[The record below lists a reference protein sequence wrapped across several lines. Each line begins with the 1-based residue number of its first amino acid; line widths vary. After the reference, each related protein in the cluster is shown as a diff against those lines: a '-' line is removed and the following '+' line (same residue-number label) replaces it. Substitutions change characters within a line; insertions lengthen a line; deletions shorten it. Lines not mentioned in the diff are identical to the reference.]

1 MLIIL
6 IGIGQFQQNPDP
18 YNQKLDNWLTCHMK
32 IRSAQESDKNTVL
45 EFCKDTFQWG
55 DYIADVWDKWKS
67 KGGLYVLEEN
77 DSVVGV
83 YHVISFEKEAWIEG
97 MRVHPQYRK
106 KGFGTGMLTHA
117 ESVIPNKVI
126 RLIIESENHPSI
138 RLAESMG
145 YKIEEKWRLYSMVP
159 SKQESSA
166 IMATPSFRLDGIIE
180 SSTYANSWKWL
191 PLDTQEIKN
200 LIEQNRVIISIKD
213 GKTLAAGIWN
223 QSNEFPHVFQFVF
236 VSGTNEGMSDILK
249 YVQNKAHDLNSERI
263 QVFIQE
269 KISPEVNF
277 LDKKLLFYLM
287 KKELH

>member
-1 MLIIL
+1 
-6 IGIGQFQQNPDP
+6 
-18 YNQKLDNWLTCHMK
+18 MK
-32 IRSAQESDKNTVL
+32 IRSAQENDKATVL
-45 EFCKDTFQWG
+45 GFCKDTFQWG

-77 DSVVGV
+77 DFVVGV
-83 YHVISFEKEAWIEG
+83 YHVASFEKEAWIEG

-106 KGFGTGMLTHA
+106 KGFGTRMLTHA
-117 ESVIPNKVI
+117 ESVVQNKVI

-159 SKQESSA
+159 AKQESN
-166 IMATPSFRLDGIIE
+166 ATIATFSTPLDGIID
-180 SSTYANSWKWL
+180 SSTYADSWKWL
-191 PLDTQEIKN
+191 SLDKEEIRN
-200 LIEQNRVIISIKD
+200 LIEQKRVIISTKE

-236 VSGTNEGMSDILK
+236 VSSTKEGMLDILK

-269 KISPEVNF
+269 KILFETNF
-277 LDKKLLFYLM
+277 LDKRSLFYLM

>member
-1 MLIIL
+1 
-6 IGIGQFQQNPDP
+6 
-18 YNQKLDNWLTCHMK
+18 MK
-32 IRSAQESDKNTVL
+32 IRSAQESDKSTVL

-77 DSVVGV
+77 GLVVGV

-97 MRVHPQYRK
+97 MRVHPSYRK
-106 KGFGTGMLTHA
+106 KGFGTNMLAHA

-145 YKIEEKWRLYSMVP
+145 YAIEEKWRLYSMVP
-159 SKQESSA
+159 AKQVSSA
-166 IMATPSFRLDGIIE
+166 IMATPSFKLGNIIE

-191 PLDTQEIKN
+191 PLDAEEIKS
-200 LIEQNRVIISIKD
+200 LVEQNRIIISIKD
-213 GKTLAAGIWN
+213 GKTVAAGIWN

-249 YVQNKAHDLNSERI
+249 YVQNQAHSLNSERI

-269 KISPEVNF
+269 KILPEVDF
-277 LDKKLLFYLM
+277 LDKRSLFYLM

>member
-1 MLIIL
+1 
-6 IGIGQFQQNPDP
+6 
-18 YNQKLDNWLTCHMK
+18 MK
-32 IRSAQESDKNTVL
+32 IRSAQESDKATVL
-45 EFCKDTFQWG
+45 GFCKDTFQWG

-77 DSVVGV
+77 DFVVGV
-83 YHVISFEKEAWIEG
+83 YHVSSFEKEAWIEG

-106 KGFGTGMLTHA
+106 KGFGTRMLTHA
-117 ESVIPNKVI
+117 ESVVQNKVI

-145 YKIEEKWRLYSMVP
+145 YTIEEKWRLYSMVP
-159 SKQESSA
+159 AKQESSA
-166 IMATPSFRLDGIIE
+166 TIATFSTPLDGIID
-180 SSTYANSWKWL
+180 SSTYADSWKWL
-191 PLDTQEIKN
+191 SLDKEEIRN
-200 LIEQNRVIISIKD
+200 LIEQKRVIISTKE
-213 GKTLAAGIWN
+213 GKTSAAGIWN

-236 VSGTNEGMSDILK
+236 VSSTKEGMLDILK

-269 KISPEVNF
+269 KILFEANF
-277 LDKKLLFYLM
+277 LDKRSLFYLM

>member
-1 MLIIL
+1 
-6 IGIGQFQQNPDP
+6 
-18 YNQKLDNWLTCHMK
+18 MK
-32 IRSAQESDKNTVL
+32 IRSAQESDRDIVL
-45 EFCKDTFQWG
+45 GFCKDTFQWG

-77 DSVVGV
+77 NLVVGV
-83 YHVISFEKEAWIEG
+83 YHVVSFKKEAWIEG

-106 KGFGTGMLTHA
+106 KGFGTDMLTHA

-145 YKIEEKWRLYSMVP
+145 YNIEEKWRLYSMVP
-159 SKQESSA
+159 AKQESSA
-166 IMATPSFRLDGIIE
+166 IMATPSFQLDGIIE

-191 PLDTQEIKN
+191 PLDVEEVKN

-277 LDKKLLFYLM
+277 LDKRFLFYLM